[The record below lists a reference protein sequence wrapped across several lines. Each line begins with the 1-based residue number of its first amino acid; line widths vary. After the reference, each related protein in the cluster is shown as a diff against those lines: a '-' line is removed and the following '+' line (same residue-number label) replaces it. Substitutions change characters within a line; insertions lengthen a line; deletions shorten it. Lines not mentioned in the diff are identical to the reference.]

1 MDSSVLNENN
11 NNSDTL
17 ASYVLTASANT
28 CSHVVIAG
36 SYKKDTITTVSNS
49 IAVDVTVNKTG
60 TWKCYT
66 DTVSGIWFDGSGT
79 FATTG
84 QKTITLQA
92 HGKPIKDGQINFV
105 IHGGSTSCSF
115 NLTVYAGLVNIPPV
129 ADAGKD
135 TTITLPAN
143 IANLNGNATDADGT
157 VTSFQWSKV
166 GGPAT
171 FNITNA
177 NQAITQATGLIAGTY
192 QFELAVTDNNGAI
205 AKDTMVVTVKT
216 ASVLSG
222 SLLAEQTVF
231 GTITPIN
238 DNMVYDAAGNIIEMN
253 STYHANLKMYYNANN
268 KLTKRE
274 VYFANGSGN
283 GTWYLGE
290 YYEYNYDANGNVSSI
305 DYTSNPSTKNKT
317 LFQEFTWNSDNT
329 IKTKK
334 TYSGSLRSH
343 MEYVYTNGN
352 LTSILDYA
360 GCSSNCTP
368 FATYNVTYDTR
379 ENKFNA
385 INPQFYF
392 ISTQTTVAETDR
404 SEIFF
409 FSKNYPTS
417 FYGIP
422 VFVTTLS
429 STDLKPYTVSFYSA
443 GQVWYK
449 YIYAL

>member
-11 NNSDTL
+11 NSSDTL
-17 ASYVLTASANT
+17 ASYVLTASANS
-28 CSHVVIAG
+28 CSHIVIAG
-36 SYKKDTITTVSNS
+36 GYKKDTAINASNS
-49 IAVDVTVNKTG
+49 IAVDVTVKKTG
-60 TWKCYT
+60 NWKCYT
-66 DTVSGIWFDGSGT
+66 DTVNGIWFDGSGA
-79 FATTG
+79 FTTIG
-84 QKTITLQA
+84 QKTITLNA
-92 HGKPIKDGQINFV
+92 HGKPTKDGQISFV
-105 IHGGSTSCSF
+105 IYAGSTSCSF
-115 NLTVYAGLVNIPPV
+115 TLTVYAGSVNIPPV

-143 IANLNGNATDADGT
+143 IANLNGKATDVDGT
-157 VTSFQWSKV
+157 VTSLQWSKIA
-166 GGPAT
+166 GPAS

-177 NQAITQATGLIAGTY
+177 SQAITQVTGLIAGTY
-192 QFELAVTDNNGAI
+192 QFELAVTDNNGAT

-222 SLLAEQTVF
+222 SLLAEQTVY
-231 GTITPIN
+231 GAIIPIN

-334 TYSGSLRSH
+334 TYSGSLTSH
-343 MEYVYTNGN
+343 MEYMYTNGN
-352 LTSILDYA
+352 LTSILDY
-360 GCSSNCTP
+360 GVCSSNCTP

-392 ISTQTTVAETDR
+392 ISTQTTVDQTDR

-422 VFVTTLS
+422 VYVTTLS
-429 STDLKPYTVSFYSA
+429 STNMKPYTVSFYSA

-449 YIYAL
+449 YIYAP